1 MELHKKPA
9 LPPSSRRASGVEI
22 ADKLRYNKLKLQ
34 ATRLFELG
42 KGGVEMPEGFSWFI
56 FFWVFVLLFFMSI
69 GGFFMFRKFL
79 KVLPKK
85 DGKSTLDWQNYYVEK
100 SRPLWTEETKA
111 FLDLLVSP
119 VPKPFRDIAKH
130 SIAAKI
136 GQIALEEK
144 AERITREHCLR
155 GYILATPKRDHS
167 SLKAFLDKKGIEYKQ
182 YESLFASSPK

>member
-1 MELHKKPA
+1 
-9 LPPSSRRASGVEI
+9 
-22 ADKLRYNKLKLQ
+22 
-34 ATRLFELG
+34 
-42 KGGVEMPEGFSWFI
+42 MPEGFSWFI